1 MVIFRPMSAPPP
13 TTPTTPPDRHQDGV
27 GAVAAAPSRTARLLG
42 LVRMLMDYG
51 FELVCTLQ
59 RRAAANDVS
68 VSAMTRPFG
77 TRNFAL
83 ILARIT
89 RGLRLAGALEER
101 LMRRPVTEE
110 KKPASTSAPSPRQ
123 PRAARPAA
131 ARPAA
136 RRLEDPDPRLAL
148 LPTSEQIAADIRRR
162 PVGAVIADICR
173 DLGILPGHKL
183 WRELSLAI
191 IDHGGSLVRLS
202 EDIFKRLRLARAILQ
217 DDLDRASPA
226 PGPQFSPVGG
236 TGPP

>member
-1 MVIFRPMSAPPP
+1 MSAPPTSSP
-13 TTPTTPPDRHQDGV
+13 TVPPDPHQDHA
-27 GAVAAAPSRTARLLG
+27 GAVAAEPSRTARLLG

-101 LMRRPVTEE
+101 LMRRPVSEE
-110 KKPASTSAPSPRQ
+110 KKPASTSAPSQRQ
-123 PRAARPAA
+123 PRA

-148 LPTSEQIAADIRRR
+148 LPTPEQIAADIRRR

-226 PGPQFSPVGG
+226 PGPQFSPAGG

>member
-1 MVIFRPMSAPPP
+1 MPAAP
-13 TTPTTPPDRHQDGV
+13 TSSPTTPPDPPQDHA
-27 GAVAAAPSRTARLLG
+27 GAVVAEPSRTARLLG

-51 FELVCTLQ
+51 FELACTLQ
-59 RRAAANDVS
+59 RRAAPNDVS
-68 VSAMTRPFG
+68 VSAMIRPFG
-77 TRNFAL
+77 TINLAL

-101 LMRRPVTEE
+101 LMRRPVAEE

-131 ARPAA
+131 AR
-136 RRLEDPDPRLAL
+136 RTLEDPDPRLAL

-191 IDHGGSLVRLS
+191 IDHGGSLVGLTK
-202 EDIFKRLRLARAILQ
+202 DIFKRLRLARAILR
-217 DDLDRASPA
+217 DGTAPA
-226 PGPQFSPVGG
+226 WPTPEPQFSPTGG

>member
-1 MVIFRPMSAPPP
+1 MPEQPT
-13 TTPTTPPDRHQDGV
+13 TTPTVPPDPHQDHA

-59 RRAAANDVS
+59 RRGAANDVS

-101 LMRRPVTEE
+101 LMRHPIPEE
-110 KKPASTSAPSPRQ
+110 KKPAGTSAPSQRQ

-131 ARPAA
+131 ARPAS
-136 RRLEDPDPRLAL
+136 RRHLEDPDPRLEL
-148 LPTSEQIAADIRRR
+148 LPTAEQIAADIRRR

>member
-1 MVIFRPMSAPPP
+1 MPAAP
-13 TTPTTPPDRHQDGV
+13 TSSPTTPPDPPQDHA
-27 GAVAAAPSRTARLLG
+27 GAVVAEPSRTARLLG

-51 FELVCTLQ
+51 FELACTLQ
-59 RRAAANDVS
+59 RRAAPNDVS
-68 VSAMTRPFG
+68 VSAMIRPFG
-77 TRNFAL
+77 TINLAL

-101 LMRRPVTEE
+101 LMRRPVAEE
-110 KKPASTSAPSPRQ
+110 KKPASTSAPSQRQ
-123 PRAARPAA
+123 PRAD
-131 ARPAA
+131 RPAA

-217 DDLDRASPA
+217 DGTAAAWPA
-226 PGPQFSPVGG
+226 PEPQFSQASG

>member
-1 MVIFRPMSAPPP
+1 MVIFRPMSAPPTSSP
-13 TTPTTPPDRHQDGV
+13 IVPPDPHQDHA

-59 RRAAANDVS
+59 RRGAANDVS

-101 LMRRPVTEE
+101 LMRRPIPEE
-110 KKPASTSAPSPRQ
+110 KKPAGTPSQRQ

-131 ARPAA
+131 ARPVA
-136 RRLEDPDPRLAL
+136 RCLEDPDPRLEL
-148 LPTSEQIAADIRRR
+148 LPTSEQIADDIRRR
-162 PVGAVIADICR
+162 PVGVVIADICR

-226 PGPQFSPVGG
+226 SGPQFSPTGG

>member
-1 MVIFRPMSAPPP
+1 
-13 TTPTTPPDRHQDGV
+13 
-27 GAVAAAPSRTARLLG
+27 
-42 LVRMLMDYG
+42 MDYG

-59 RRAAANDVS
+59 RRGAANDVS

-101 LMRRPVTEE
+101 LMRRPVAEE
-110 KKPASTSAPSPRQ
+110 KKPASTPSPRQ
-123 PRAARPAA
+123 PRPARPAA

-136 RRLEDPDPRLAL
+136 RRHLEDPDPRLAL

>member
-1 MVIFRPMSAPPP
+1 
-13 TTPTTPPDRHQDGV
+13 
-27 GAVAAAPSRTARLLG
+27 
-42 LVRMLMDYG
+42 MDYG

-59 RRAAANDVS
+59 RRGAANDVS

-101 LMRRPVTEE
+101 LMRCPVAEE
-110 KKPASTSAPSPRQ
+110 KKPASTSGPSQRQ

-131 ARPAA
+131 AR
-136 RRLEDPDPRLAL
+136 RLEDPDPRLEL

-162 PVGAVIADICR
+162 PVGVVIADICR

-217 DDLDRASPA
+217 DDLDRGWPA
-226 PGPQFSPVGG
+226 PGPQFSPAGG

>member
-1 MVIFRPMSAPPP
+1 MPEQPT
-13 TTPTTPPDRHQDGV
+13 TTPTVPPDPHQDHAGT
-27 GAVAAAPSRTARLLG
+27 VAAAPSGTARLLG

-59 RRAAANDVS
+59 RRGAANDVS

-101 LMRRPVTEE
+101 LMRRPVAEE
-110 KKPASTSAPSPRQ
+110 KKPASTPSPRQ
-123 PRAARPAA
+123 PRPARPAA

-136 RRLEDPDPRLAL
+136 RRHIEDPDPRLAL

>member
-1 MVIFRPMSAPPP
+1 MSAPPTSSP
-13 TTPTTPPDRHQDGV
+13 TVPPDPHQDHAGT
-27 GAVAAAPSRTARLLG
+27 VAAEPSRTARLLG

-101 LMRRPVTEE
+101 LMRRPVLEE
-110 KKPASTSAPSPRQ
+110 KKPAGTSAPSQRQ

-131 ARPAA
+131 SRPTA
-136 RRLEDPDPRLAL
+136 RRLEDPDPRLEL
-148 LPTSEQIAADIRRR
+148 LPTSEQIAAEMRRR

-226 PGPQFSPVGG
+226 PEPQFSPAGG

>member
-1 MVIFRPMSAPPP
+1 MSAPP
-13 TTPTTPPDRHQDGV
+13 TSSPTTPPDPDQDRA

-51 FELVCTLQ
+51 FELACTLQ
-59 RRAAANDVS
+59 RRAAPNDVS

-101 LMRRPVTEE
+101 LMRRPVSEE
-110 KKPASTSAPSPRQ
+110 KKPASTGASAPSQRQ
-123 PRAARPAA
+123 PRVARPAA
-131 ARPAA
+131 ARPTA
-136 RRLEDPDPRLAL
+136 RHMEDPDPRLEL

>member
-1 MVIFRPMSAPPP
+1 MSAPPTSSP
-13 TTPTTPPDRHQDGV
+13 TTLPDPDQDRA

-59 RRAAANDVS
+59 RRAAPNDVS

-101 LMRRPVTEE
+101 LMRRPVREE

-131 ARPAA
+131 AR

-148 LPTSEQIAADIRRR
+148 LPTSEQIAAEMRRR

-226 PGPQFSPVGG
+226 PGPQFSPAGG

>member
-1 MVIFRPMSAPPP
+1 MSASP
-13 TTPTTPPDRHQDGV
+13 TSSPTVPADPHRDHA
-27 GAVAAAPSRTARLLG
+27 GAVAAAPSRTARLLF
-42 LVRMLMDYG
+42 LVRMLIDYG
-51 FELVCTLQ
+51 FELALTLQ
-59 RRAAANDVS
+59 RRGAANDLS

-77 TRNFAL
+77 TRNLAL

-101 LMRRPVTEE
+101 LMVRPVPEE
-110 KKPASTSAPSPRQ
+110 KKPASASAPSPRQ
-123 PRAARPAA
+123 PRAARPVA
-131 ARPAA
+131 AR
-136 RRLEDPDPRLAL
+136 RRLEDPDPRLAQM
-148 LPTSEQIAADIRRR
+148 PTPEQIAADIRRR

-202 EDIFKRLRLARAILQ
+202 EDIFKRLRLARAILRDGMAPAWPAPEPQ
-217 DDLDRASPA
+217 LSPA
-226 PGPQFSPVGG
+226 GG

>member
-1 MVIFRPMSAPPP
+1 MPEQP
-13 TTPTTPPDRHQDGV
+13 TPTPTVPPDPHQDHAGT
-27 GAVAAAPSRTARLLG
+27 VAAAPSRTARLLG

-59 RRAAANDVS
+59 RRGAANDVS

-101 LMRRPVTEE
+101 LMRRPVAEE

-123 PRAARPAA
+123 PRAARPATT
-131 ARPAA
+131 R
-136 RRLEDPDPRLAL
+136 RRLEDPDPRLEL
-148 LPTSEQIAADIRRR
+148 LPTSEQIAAEMRRR

-217 DDLDRASPA
+217 DDLDRGWPA
-226 PGPQFSPVGG
+226 PEPQFSPAGG

>member
-1 MVIFRPMSAPPP
+1 MPEQP
-13 TTPTTPPDRHQDGV
+13 TTNPTVPPDPHQDHA
-27 GAVAAAPSRTARLLG
+27 GAVAAVPSRTARLLG

-101 LMRRPVTEE
+101 LMRRPVTEA
-110 KKPASTSAPSPRQ
+110 KKPAGTSAPSQRQ

-136 RRLEDPDPRLAL
+136 ARPAARRLADPDPRLEL

-226 PGPQFSPVGG
+226 PGPQFSPAGG